1 MRSGQNMMNNIKAT
15 TIAKSKYTWWDR
27 IIEIEPIYTLT
38 IWFGKIIDILK
49 WIPILW
55 NVRSWEGTDLLV
67 VMDFQLARIQKAQQE
82 DENHCDEKDD
92 NILIGPQYAKVIQ
105 EARDCIERILEDN
118 YCKKEQEAHDKK
130 HGKLTMIDDGLAKNG
145 LQRVK
150 FAPDTKTAQRD
161 RNRIYKL
168 EIKRKKNDYD
178 KLFNI
183 LKNDIEK
190 WWT

>member
-1 MRSGQNMMNNIKAT
+1 
-15 TIAKSKYTWWDR
+15 
-27 IIEIEPIYTLT
+27 
-38 IWFGKIIDILK
+38 
-49 WIPILW
+49 
-55 NVRSWEGTDLLV
+55 
-67 VMDFQLARIQKAQQE
+67 
-82 DENHCDEKDD
+82 
-92 NILIGPQYAKVIQ
+92 
-105 EARDCIERILEDN
+105 
-118 YCKKEQEAHDKK
+118 
-130 HGKLTMIDDGLAKNG
+130 